1 MLPKIPVLADY
12 GISPKHGFLPNEL
25 PLARL
30 PDPYYNKWE
39 AVVANLQALILSR
52 RLRGVVDRLPV
63 LSTVGLEHDSEWR
76 RAYSI
81 LCFIAHGYIWG
92 GDSPSDRLPPPITV
106 PLLAI
111 SAHLEVPPVAT
122 YAAVCLWNFKPL
134 FVDEGVDQLENLATL
149 NTLTGSID
157 ESWFYLVSVAMEAR
171 GGPMIAIM
179 LKAMAAV
186 REDDAETVTAC
197 LCAFAERLDD
207 LGELLQRLHEQCDPT
222 VFYHRIRP
230 FLAGSKNMADAGLP
244 NGVIYDEGNGT
255 DVNDA
260 GEPVYRQ
267 YSGGSN
273 AQSSLIQFFD
283 IVLGVEHRPT
293 GVKASD
299 AEAAVAGAGDDAAA
313 VKAAASRHNFILE
326 MRKYMPGAHARF
338 LQDVSDVANIRSYVL
353 ANQAAGTNRPLSIAY
368 DSCLAMLR
376 ALRDKHIAVVTRY
389 IVVPSRDM
397 SRARSRSRSPEA
409 LRRTAPPTH
418 RPKTMNLAVAATNK
432 ASDGGAKKTLKGTGG
447 TALISF
453 LKQARDETGEPAVEE
468 WTQRFMHRQGR
479 VPGKNDFFFGKPAEP
494 ATPEVAAAVVEEE
507 VEVGGLAGMWTLDD
521 DVGGLCAY

>member
-63 LSTVGLEHDSEWR
+63 LSTVGLEHDAEWR

-111 SAHLEVPPVAT
+111 SARLEVPPVAT

-186 REDDAETVTAC
+186 REDDADTVTAC
-197 LCAFAERLDD
+197 LCAFAERLND

-244 NGVIYDEGNGT
+244 LGVIYDDGRG
-255 DVNDA
+255 D
-260 GEPVYRQ
+260 GEDQEYRQ

-293 GVKASD
+293 GVKAGDGDS
-299 AEAAVAGAGDDAAA
+299 AGGADGDDAAA
-313 VKAAASRHNFILE
+313 KAAAASRHNFILE

-338 LQDVSDVANIRSYVL
+338 LQDVTDVANIRPYVL

-389 IVVPSRDM
+389 IVIPSRDVA
-397 SRARSRSRSPEA
+397 RARSRSRSPEA
-409 LRRTAPPTH
+409 LRRAAPTTH
-418 RPKTMNLAVAATNK
+418 RPKTMNLAMAAVKTDD
-432 ASDGGAKKTLKGTGG
+432 SGTKKSLKGTGG

-494 ATPEVAAAVVEEE
+494 ATPEVAAAVTGDDE
-507 VEVGGLAGMWTLDD
+507 VEVGGLAGMWTLDE
-521 DVGGLCAY
+521 DVGGLCLY